1 MPDSLKC
8 LIVFAVLAVCSCS
21 YDQVDVALR
30 LAGDNR
36 SELERVLRYFEKTGD
51 KEKIAASRFL
61 IGNMPGHKS
70 MRGAYENIGTRR
82 IVLSRPLMARFRSWT
97 PLRP

>member
-1 MPDSLKC
+1 MPNSLKC
-8 LIVFAVLAVCSCS
+8 LIVFATLVAFSCS

-30 LAGDNR
+30 MAGENR
-36 SELERVLRYFEKTGD
+36 GELERVLEYFEKTGD

-70 MRGAYENIGTRR
+70 MRGAYEEY
-82 IVLSRPLMARFRSWT
+82 
-97 PLRP
+97 